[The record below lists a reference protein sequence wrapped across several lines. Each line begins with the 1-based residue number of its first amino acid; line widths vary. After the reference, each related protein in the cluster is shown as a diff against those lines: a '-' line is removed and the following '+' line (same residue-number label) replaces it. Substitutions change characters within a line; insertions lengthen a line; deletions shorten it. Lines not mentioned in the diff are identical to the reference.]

1 MRRQVGTFPDRTS
14 FPSFPHCFPSAPVLS
29 HAFSTPAAG
38 LRHPQYAGP
47 GPTRLEPSSAFS
59 RRGVCPSA
67 MVIPCGQGPCLFSPC
82 NKHGNPAGAD
92 VVIALTVGPRTP
104 SCRQPGSLLLALLPF
119 LCWKE
124 PGTALS
130 LGGGSRKWG
139 LCLCSHLP
147 PLLLVPVR
155 LSPHPQ
161 LLSSDSACQAG
172 RAASPSA
179 VKQPPAQPELWSED
193 TQHPQERTEVASTEL
208 GT

>member
-130 LGGGSRKWG
+130 LGGGAGSG
-139 LCLCSHLP
+139 ASACALTSLLCCSYLCDSP
-147 PLLLVPVR
+147 PIPSSSPLTVPARPGGLLLP
-155 LSPHPQ
+155 LQ
-161 LLSSDSACQAG
+161 
-172 RAASPSA
+172 
-179 VKQPPAQPELWSED
+179 
-193 TQHPQERTEVASTEL
+193 
-208 GT
+208 